1 MNHALNVA
9 ARTIRPHWP
18 KQIVCVCLLLATP
31 LLWAAEADRNTIYN
45 EVRELLQAGQASSA
59 YDLLL
64 QHEADWSGETDYDY
78 LFGIAALDSGE
89 PSEAIFSLQRVVAAE
104 PEFSGGRLE
113 LARAY
118 FEIGDNELAR
128 TEFEQILTENPPPN
142 VLEATNDYLDAIE
155 ARARA
160 YTADIQATLD
170 LGFGF
175 DTNTPAATADD
186 VFLNFQLSPNNL
198 EQNSMVFSTALGLLY
213 NRPISPESQILL
225 TARLDHKSNPS
236 THFVDASNADIG
248 AGWSFNRGPH
258 TVSVTANYLYSWL
271 DRSGQKDDI
280 GISGSYIRELPNNW
294 TVLAFARA
302 SQVRFEEEAL
312 KVQDVDRLSYGVSI
326 IQAFTASVL
335 NLSLTGGVDDADQS
349 TSPFSL
355 DTFGVTL
362 SNTWFRP
369 NDRSYFLD
377 ATFSTTEFDEPFFGI
392 DRTDDL
398 MAFSAGATFNKF
410 PARDWVTTFR
420 VGYSEKDSDVSL
432 YEFDRVELAMTF
444 QRKL

>member
-1 MNHALNVA
+1 MTDAWNLAV
-9 ARTIRPHWP
+9 RTPRLKRA
-18 KQIVCVCLLLATP
+18 KQFVCGCLLMTSP
-31 LLWAAEADRNTIYN
+31 LLWASDRNTVYE
-45 EVRELLQAGQASSA
+45 EVRVLLQAGNAAGA
-59 YDLLL
+59 YELLL
-64 QHEADWSGETDYDY
+64 QYEGDWSGEVDYDY
-78 LFGIAALDSGE
+78 LFGIAALDSGD

-128 TEFEQILTENPPPN
+128 TEFQQILTENPPPN
-142 VLEATNDYLDAIE
+142 VLAATNDYLEAIE

-160 YTADIQATLD
+160 YTADIQSTVEF
-170 LGFGF
+170 GFGF

-198 EQNSMVFSTALGLLY
+198 EQNSMVLSSAVGVLY

-225 TARLDHKSNPS
+225 TARVDHKSNPS
-236 THFVDASNADIG
+236 THFVDASNADVG
-248 AGWSFNRGPH
+248 AGWTFNRGPH
-258 TVSVTANYLYSWL
+258 TVSVTANYIYSWL
-271 DRSGQKDDI
+271 DREGQKDDI

-302 SQVRFEEEAL
+302 SQVRFDDKAL
-312 KVQDVDRLSYGVSI
+312 QVQDVDRLTYGVSV

-335 NLSLTGGVDDADQS
+335 NLSLTGGRDDADQS
-349 TSPFSL
+349 ASPFST
-355 DTFGVTL
+355 DTMGMTL
-362 SNTWFRP
+362 SNTWFTP
-369 NDRSYFLD
+369 NDRSYFVD
-377 ATFSTTEFDEPFFGI
+377 ATFSTTEFDDPFFGI

-398 MAFSAGATFNKF
+398 MAFSAGATYNKF
-410 PARDWVTTFR
+410 PARDWVTTAR

-432 YEFDRVELAMTF
+432 YEFDRLEMTLTF
-444 QRKL
+444 QRKF